1 MFSIQYATRPAPV
14 GRPAKLGPDART
26 ARQQDPFQKL
36 RIDPRREAFNGTL
49 LRNFISE
56 MGKIKSRSVTGL
68 SMQSQKRVAKA
79 VRRAKMMGVMPV
91 LRKATNNE
99 LYGSTVSPFA
109 LTLRRTGHR

>member
-1 MFSIQYATRPAPV
+1 M
-14 GRPAKLGPDART
+14 
-26 ARQQDPFQKL
+26 
-36 RIDPRREAFNGTL
+36 
-49 LRNFISE
+49 RNFVSE

-99 LYGSTVSPFA
+99 LYESDVSISTELQRMRHSLSF
-109 LTLRRTGHR
+109 TSLRARFTERIGTKNERLHIR